1 MKTLLMQ
8 EAPEER
14 HLVFMATVSHTGHQG
29 WYSMRVLPTSGGTR
43 ATRALAAPTRAKMK
57 AAVCMSTGVD
67 PQPQLAFVLAG

>member
-14 HLVFMATVSHTGHQG
+14 HLVFMATVSQTGHQG
-29 WYSMRVLPTSGGTR
+29 WYSMRVLPTVGGWR

-57 AAVCMSTGVD
+57 VAVYRD
-67 PQPQLAFVLAG
+67 D